1 MHPPSSQP
9 PKHHRF
15 TSVFTC
21 TYIYTSIRIARARLG
36 RCIPTLATHATL
48 AIMNRH
54 SLTHCWAAR
63 EHHRPPPPLPPE
75 CGAPDTTV
83 GQCNG
88 VGCIAGC
95 LHTPATYAPSH
106 AMLPAAAASPRLASP
121 YLSLR
126 ASQTP
131 TTTPSGTCRRARRS
145 ACSADP
151 TPDCSTLLAWLID
164 DVTTRPSTY
173 WLMPSG

>member
-1 MHPPSSQP
+1 MYVHIHIHTHCTRQAGPLHPDTRHPRHTRNHEQALS
-9 PKHHRF
+9 H
-15 TSVFTC
+15 TLLGG
-21 TYIYTSIRIARARLG
+21 ARA
-36 RCIPTLATHATL
+36 PP
-48 AIMNRH
+48 
-54 SLTHCWAAR
+54 AA
-63 EHHRPPPPLPPE
+63 PPLPPE